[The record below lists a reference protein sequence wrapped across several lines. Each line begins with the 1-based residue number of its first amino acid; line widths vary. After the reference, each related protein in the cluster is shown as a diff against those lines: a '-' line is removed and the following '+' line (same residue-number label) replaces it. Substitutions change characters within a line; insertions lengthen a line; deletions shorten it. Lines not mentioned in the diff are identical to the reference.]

1 MGIYFDYTAS
11 GLLDPEVLDLYVEAL
26 KKFNYNPASLHH
38 DGRQC
43 RLAIEEARCRMAAVL
58 DCEAE
63 EIIFTSGGS
72 ESINTALKSVTIE
85 SRRRGRK
92 LVSDAAEHPATMET
106 LRFLETAE
114 KREVDF
120 LPLKNG
126 RYDLSALRASLE
138 GSAADLI
145 SSLYVHNENG
155 MIYPLA
161 EIKALRDELSPS
173 AKWHVDAVQALGK
186 LPISFKNI
194 GADFMSF
201 SLHKIGA
208 PKGIGLLLARRNL
221 RLCPLIHGGGQQ
233 GGRRSGTEN
242 PPLILASALAMEKSA
257 KTVEQ
262 NWTRVSAL
270 KTLLLER
277 LRASSQPFREVSD
290 ARSVPHIVLLL
301 FPGLRAQTLQNGLS
315 ERGFDLSIGSACA
328 STKDADPALIALGL
342 SADESRHAVRISL
355 SAQTREED
363 IERLVHEIA
372 DLLTRFGGA
381 EH

>member
-1 MGIYFDYTAS
+1 
-11 GLLDPEVLDLYVEAL
+11 
-26 KKFNYNPASLHH
+26 
-38 DGRQC
+38 
-43 RLAIEEARCRMAAVL
+43 
-58 DCEAE
+58 
-63 EIIFTSGGS
+63 
-72 ESINTALKSVTIE
+72 
-85 SRRRGRK
+85 
-92 LVSDAAEHPATMET
+92 
-106 LRFLETAE
+106 
-114 KREVDF
+114 
-120 LPLKNG
+120 
-126 RYDLSALRASLE
+126 
-138 GSAADLI
+138 
-145 SSLYVHNENG
+145 
-155 MIYPLA
+155 
-161 EIKALRDELSPS
+161 
-173 AKWHVDAVQALGK
+173 
-186 LPISFKNI
+186 
-194 GADFMSF
+194 
-201 SLHKIGA
+201 
-208 PKGIGLLLARRNL
+208 
-221 RLCPLIHGGGQQ
+221 
-233 GGRRSGTEN
+233 
-242 PPLILASALAMEKSA
+242 MEKSA

-277 LRASSQPFREVSD
+277 LRATSQPFREVSD